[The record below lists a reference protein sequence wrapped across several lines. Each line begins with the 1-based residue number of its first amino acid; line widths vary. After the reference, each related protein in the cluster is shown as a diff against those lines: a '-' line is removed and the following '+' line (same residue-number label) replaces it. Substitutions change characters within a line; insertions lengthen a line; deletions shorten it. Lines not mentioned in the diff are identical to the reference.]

1 VIDRIVDRAFN
12 RTVRSGPWAVAPDV
26 KAFHDGLS
34 VVDLLVGTPLFRR
47 GFVSRLDHGH
57 VDLPRARLGGL
68 DVIGFTIAT
77 RFNDLRGTLSTPH
90 FLSLGLSPAALG
102 DDLAI
107 AEAILDRID
116 GWVAA
121 SAGRL
126 AWWAPEATGRAAAT
140 EPDEALVAHSVR
152 AGDGSR
158 CITRRSRGAG
168 RASLAGGAD
177 GAGQTGGAGGQ
188 RGRPAIRCFAGV
200 QGGQVVAPG
209 LRRIERLARR
219 GVRMLGLAHVMDTP
233 LAGSGTGRE
242 AGGLTGL
249 GREAIAEAERVGML
263 VDLAHAS
270 VPAIADALTLARRPI
285 VISHTGFTA
294 LAGGRSR
301 WRRYSPATRNLPDGI
316 VRDAGAQGALVGVTF
331 ATDLVGGTSLAA
343 VVRSISHAV
352 ELVGPGQVAI
362 GSDFDGALRMP
373 FDVRG
378 LPALTSALLEAG
390 FDHEAV
396 AGIMGGNALR
406 LLSAAA
412 GAGGPPA

>member
-1 VIDRIVDRAFN
+1 M
-12 RTVRSGPWAVAPDV
+12 
-26 KAFHDGLS
+26 
-34 VVDLLVGTPLFRR
+34 GTPLFRR

-90 FLSLGLSPAALG
+90 FLALGLPPAALG

-107 AEAILDRID
+107 AEFFLDRID

-121 SAGRL
+121 SGGRL
-126 AWWAPEATGRAAAT
+126 AWWAPEAIGRAAAT
-140 EPDEALVAHSVR
+140 EPADATEPDRAPIAHLVP

-158 CITRRSRGAG
+158 CTTRRSRGAN
-168 RASLAGGAD
+168 
-177 GAGQTGGAGGQ
+177 GAGRSGGAGGASRTGGASGASQ
-188 RGRPAIRCFAGV
+188 SGGAGEERGRPPVRCFAGI
-200 QGGQVVAPG
+200 QGGQVVAPD

-233 LAGSGTGRE
+233 LAGSGTGRD

-249 GREAIAEAERVGML
+249 GREAIAEAERVGVL

-270 VPAIADALTLARRPI
+270 VPAIADALAVARRP
-285 VISHTGFTA
+285 VVLSHTGFTA

-301 WRRYSPATRNLPDGI
+301 WRRYSPATRNLPDEI
-316 VRDAGAQGALVGVTF
+316 VREAGAQGALVGITF
-331 ATDLVGGTSLAA
+331 ATDLVGGTSLTA
-343 VVRSISHAV
+343 VVRSVAHAV
-352 ELVGPGQVAI
+352 ELVGPEQVAI

-378 LPALTSALLEAG
+378 LPALTAALLEAG
-390 FDHEAV
+390 LDDEAV

-406 LLSAAA
+406 VLGASA
-412 GAGGPPA
+412 GTDGPPAYTGLAASPAPGG